1 MAWRYDV
8 EFCAKHR
15 ESRILRRLTAREKRR
30 GGWLR
35 VIKRKSLHAG
45 EILFAFGKRKE
56 TCRRNG
62 KNFITESVESL
73 GVSDICFSFKTLR
86 CPTTLYLSYFQT
98 LPD

>member
-62 KNFITESVESL
+62 KNFDNRIRGILRYLGHLFLFQDPSL
-73 GVSDICFSFKTLR
+73 SDYFILKL
-86 CPTTLYLSYFQT
+86 LSNAA
-98 LPD
+98 